1 MRTRLGQGIDP
12 RLGVLDYSG
21 YVRAAEIDSASMRRL
36 GQNIGEAIQGY
47 KANRDEEKNK
57 RAFAEKIAKGK
68 NSYMLEFLG
77 FQADDVKDIT
87 ADEVYNV
94 IQVMDPKE
102 VQSLDKTFFVLE
114 KKEKAEL
121 AKARLEAQADRFTV
135 GTPQKFKEA
144 LQGRSDDLKVRKVD
158 GKKVIVDKR
167 TNKVLSLEE
176 LEDMGITKI
185 PGFQQAGFTEYF
197 STGSGSGSG
206 LKFLGYE

>member
-1 MRTRLGQGIDP
+1 MRVTRGQGFNP
-12 RLGVLDYSG
+12 RLGLLDFSG
-21 YVRAAEIDSASMRRL
+21 YERAAAVEAQGMQRL
-36 GQNIGEAIQGY
+36 GQNIGEAIKGY

-57 RAFAEKIAKGK
+57 RAFADKIAKGK

-77 FQADDVKDIT
+77 FEADDVKDIT
-87 ADEVYNV
+87 ADEVYGV
-94 IQVMDPKE
+94 IQEMDPKE
-102 VQSLDKTFFVLE
+102 VQTLDKTFFVLE

-121 AKARLEAQADRFTV
+121 AKARIEANKDRFTV
-135 GTPQKFKEA
+135 GTPQKFKQAIE
-144 LQGRSDDLKVRKVD
+144 GRDDLKVKKVD

-176 LEDMGITKI
+176 LEAMGITKI

-197 STGSGSGSG
+197 NTGSGSG